1 MAVLPVGS
9 PAPMLAPVVVGERR
23 RARQQERGAERQ
35 DDLVGHFFSDLS
47 KAASGPGVIGA
58 TAGTPR
64 PSPAPPKCLRRQ
76 VFPLGGLTAH
86 GPRRRPGHRKRRRP
100 GPRPR
105 LRTSRTPPT
114 LPTCSTATV
123 SYPTQPPPAF

>member
-1 MAVLPVGS
+1 MIPSPPRPTRTDTLFPYTTLFRSVLSVLSIRAGLPVGIA
-9 PAPMLAPVVVGERR
+9 APMLAPVVVGERR

-64 PSPAPPKCLRRQ
+64 PSPAPQKCLSRQ
-76 VFPLGGLTAH
+76 VFPLGGLSAR
-86 GPRRRPGHRKRRRP
+86 GPRRRDRKST
-100 GPRPR
+100 R
-105 LRTSRTPPT
+105 LNS
-114 LPTCSTATV
+114 SH
-123 SYPTQPPPAF
+123 